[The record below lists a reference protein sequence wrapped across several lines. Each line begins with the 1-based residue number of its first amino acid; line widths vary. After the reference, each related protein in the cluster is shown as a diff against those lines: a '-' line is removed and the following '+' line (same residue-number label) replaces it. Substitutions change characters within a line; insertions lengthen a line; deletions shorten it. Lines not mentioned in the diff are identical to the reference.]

1 MELNEI
7 TRWVEQFLEGV
18 EGGYYLVD
26 VSWHK
31 KTQKLEI
38 YIDTDAGITLG
49 ECQRLSRKMQESLED
64 GNLLS
69 EDYVLEVSSPGLER
83 PLRLPRQYEKNTGRG
98 ILVELVNGDEEI
110 GRLERIDE
118 TGLFLRPEKLGVKGR
133 KTTYGEEKLV
143 LWKDI
148 KQTFVQIRF

>member
-1 MELNEI
+1 M
-7 TRWVEQFLEGV
+7 
-18 EGGYYLVD
+18 
-26 VSWHK
+26 
-31 KTQKLEI
+31 
-38 YIDTDAGITLG
+38 
-49 ECQRLSRKMQESLED
+49 
-64 GNLLS
+64 
-69 EDYVLEVSSPGLER
+69 
-83 PLRLPRQYEKNTGRG
+83 
-98 ILVELVNGDEEI
+98 NGDEEI

>member
-83 PLRLPRQYEKNTGRG
+83 PLRLPRQYEKNTGRV